1 MARGKKTD
9 PKKAAPTPETLEQAE
24 DTAPAQE
31 AQEQTEDTA
40 PAQEAQE
47 QTEDAAPA
55 QEAQEQT
62 EDTAPTQEAQ
72 EQTEDTAP
80 AVETPEQDQ
89 NQDRDA
95 AFVKTSPEDAAAIAA
110 QVEAGNVAR
119 LEMNENGEIT
129 LKEPE
134 RDVLAGIKNPCVY
147 CGPTVR
153 GVARQYTTFQG
164 GIPDALRDFIRE
176 HPEARGLIVSTAW
189 FPAMRKR
196 LDTPG
201 TAEAKLYKRVK
212 EQIGK

>member
-9 PKKAAPTPETLEQAE
+9 PKKAAPTPETLEQTE
-24 DTAPAQE
+24 DTATAQE

-40 PAQEAQE
+40 
-47 QTEDAAPA
+47 T
-55 QEAQEQT
+55 
-62 EDTAPTQEAQ
+62 
-72 EQTEDTAP
+72 

-89 NQDRDA
+89 DRDA
-95 AFVKTSPEDAAAIAA
+95 TFVKTSPEDAAAIAA

-176 HPEARGLIVSTAW
+176 HPEARGLIVSTAQ
-189 FPAMRKR
+189 FPAMRRR
-196 LDTPG
+196 LDTTG

>member
-62 EDTAPTQEAQ
+62 EDTAP
-72 EQTEDTAP
+72 

-89 NQDRDA
+89 DRDA
-95 AFVKTSPEDAAAIAA
+95 TFVKTSPEDAAAIAA

-176 HPEARGLIVSTAW
+176 HPEARQLIVSTAQ
-189 FPAMRKR
+189 FPAMRRR
-196 LDTPG
+196 LDTAG

>member
-40 PAQEAQE
+40 PA
-47 QTEDAAPA
+47 
-55 QEAQEQT
+55 
-62 EDTAPTQEAQ
+62 
-72 EQTEDTAP
+72 
-80 AVETPEQDQ
+80 VETPEQDQ
-89 NQDRDA
+89 DRDA
-95 AFVKTSPEDAAAIAA
+95 TFVKTSPEDAAAIAA

-164 GIPDALRDFIRE
+164 GIPDALRDFIKE
-176 HPEARGLIVSTAW
+176 HPEARQLIVSTAQ
-189 FPAMRKR
+189 FPAMRRR
-196 LDTPG
+196 LDTTG

>member
-31 AQEQTEDTA
+31 AQEQTED
-40 PAQEAQE
+40 
-47 QTEDAAPA
+47 AAPA
-55 QEAQEQT
+55 
-62 EDTAPTQEAQ
+62 QEAQ

-89 NQDRDA
+89 DRDA
-95 AFVKTSPEDAAAIAA
+95 TFVKTSPEDAAAIAA

-153 GVARQYTTFQG
+153 GVARQCTTFQG

-176 HPEARGLIVSTAW
+176 HPEARRLIVSTAQ
-189 FPAMRKR
+189 FPAMRRR
-196 LDTPG
+196 LDTTG

>member
-9 PKKAAPTPETLEQAE
+9 PKKAAPTPETLEQTE

-62 EDTAPTQEAQ
+62 EE
-72 EQTEDTAP
+72 TAP

-89 NQDRDA
+89 NQDRDVT
-95 AFVKTSPEDAAAIAA
+95 FVKTSPEDAAAIAA

-176 HPEARGLIVSTAW
+176 HPEARQLIVSTAQ
-189 FPAMRKR
+189 FPAMRRR
-196 LDTPG
+196 LDTTG

>member
-9 PKKAAPTPETLEQAE
+9 PKKAAPTPETLEQTE
-24 DTAPAQE
+24 DTTPVPETPEQTE
-31 AQEQTEDTA
+31 DTTPVPETPEQTEDTA
-40 PAQEAQE
+40 PVPE
-47 QTEDAAPA
+47 TL
-55 QEAQEQT
+55 EQT

-72 EQTEDTAP
+72 EQTEGTAP

>member
-9 PKKAAPTPETLEQAE
+9 PKKAAHTPETL
-24 DTAPAQE
+24 
-31 AQEQTEDTA
+31 EQTEDTA

-62 EDTAPTQEAQ
+62 EDTAPAQEAQ
-72 EQTEDTAP
+72 EQTEETAP

-89 NQDRDA
+89 NQDRDVT
-95 AFVKTSPEDAAAIAA
+95 FVKTSPEDAAAIAA

-153 GVARQYTTFQG
+153 GVARQYTTYRG
-164 GIPDALRDFIRE
+164 GIPDVLRDFIKE
-176 HPEARGLIVSTAW
+176 YPEARQLIVSTAQ

-201 TAEAKLYKRVK
+201 TAEAKLYKWVK
-212 EQIGK
+212 EQLAGALR

>member
-40 PAQEAQE
+40 P
-47 QTEDAAPA
+47 
-55 QEAQEQT
+55 
-62 EDTAPTQEAQ
+62 TQEAQ

-89 NQDRDA
+89 DRDA
-95 AFVKTSPEDAAAIAA
+95 TFVKTSPEDAAAIAA

-147 CGPTVR
+147 CGPTMW
-153 GVARQYTTFQG
+153 GVARQYTIFQG
-164 GIPDALRDFIRE
+164 GIPDALRDFIKE
-176 HPEARGLIVSTAW
+176 HPEARQLIVSTAQ
-189 FPAMRKR
+189 FPAMRRR

-201 TAEAKLYKRVK
+201 TAEAKLYKQVK
-212 EQIGK
+212 ELLGK